1 MKKLF
6 EIVAERNQKQIE
18 LSQLRKEFQSKE
30 KSLIDEIENFL
41 RLENTAEGGFDVVK
55 IQLAES
61 VLYVGG
67 NPYGN
72 ADGVQGKKLAER
84 AIIDIASNTPFMRER
99 YFGNKRYSGYYQE
112 SSHSYGMGPTHGSI
126 VDEVGLK
133 QDARKRDL
141 TDEEK
146 DACIYYLKNYTAIKL
161 AKIYE
166 NPNKN

>member
-6 EIVAERNQKQIE
+6 EIVAERNQKQID
-18 LSQLRKEFQSKE
+18 LSELRKEFQTKE
-30 KSLIDEIENFL
+30 KSLTNEIESL
-41 RLENTAEGGFDVVK
+41 LKLENTAESGFDVVK

-61 VLYVGG
+61 ILSVCG

-72 ADGVQGKKLAER
+72 SDGGGKKLAER
-84 AIIDIASNTPFMRER
+84 AVIDIANNTSFMRKQ

-112 SSHSYGMGPTHGSI
+112 SSHSYGMGPSHGSI

-146 DACIYYLKNYTAIKL
+146 DACIYYLKNYTAIKE
-161 AKIYE
+161 AKNLSESKI
-166 NPNKN
+166 

>member
-6 EIVAERNQKQIE
+6 EIVAERNQKQID
-18 LSQLRKEFQSKE
+18 LSELRKEFQSKE
-30 KSLIDEIENFL
+30 KSLTNEIESLFK
-41 RLENTAEGGFDVVK
+41 LENTAENGFDVVK

-61 VLYVGG
+61 ILSVSG
-67 NPYGN
+67 NPYGD
-72 ADGVQGKKLAER
+72 ADGGGKKLAER
-84 AIIDIASNTPFMRER
+84 AVIDIANNTSFMRKQ

-112 SSHSYGMGPTHGSI
+112 SSHSYGMGPSHGSI

-146 DACIYYLKNYTAIKL
+146 DACIYYLKNYTAIKE
-161 AKIYE
+161 AKNLSE
-166 NPNKN
+166 SKT

>member
-18 LSQLRKEFQSKE
+18 LASLRKEFEAKE
-30 KSLIDEIENFL
+30 KSLSNEIQSL
-41 RLENTAEGGFDVVK
+41 LKLENTAENGFDVIK

-61 VLYVGG
+61 VLVIGG

-72 ADGVQGKKLAER
+72 TDGGGKKLAER
-84 AIIDIASNTPFMRER
+84 AIIDIANNTQFMRKQ

-112 SSHSYGMGPTHGSI
+112 SSHSYGMGPSHGSI

-146 DACIYYLKNYTAIKL
+146 DASIYYLKNYTAIKE
-161 AKIYE
+161 AKSSLE
-166 NPNKN
+166 KVS

>member
-18 LSQLRKEFQSKE
+18 LAGLRKEFEAKE
-30 KSLIDEIENFL
+30 KSLLNEIQSL
-41 RLENTAEGGFDVVK
+41 LKLENTAENGFDVVK

-61 VLYVGG
+61 VLSVCG

-72 ADGVQGKKLAER
+72 ADGGVKKLAER
-84 AIIDIASNTPFMRER
+84 AIIDIANNTQFMRKQ

-112 SSHSYGMGPTHGSI
+112 SSHSYGMGPSHGSI

-146 DACIYYLKNYTAIKL
+146 DASIYYLKNYIAIKE
-161 AKIYE
+161 AKSSLE
-166 NPNKN
+166 KVS

>member
-18 LSQLRKEFQSKE
+18 LASLRKEFEAKE
-30 KSLIDEIENFL
+30 KSLTNEIQSL
-41 RLENTAEGGFDVVK
+41 LKLENTAENGFDVIK

-61 VLYVGG
+61 VLAIGG

-72 ADGVQGKKLAER
+72 ADGGGKKLAER
-84 AIIDIASNTPFMRER
+84 AIIDIANNTQFMRKQ

-112 SSHSYGMGPTHGSI
+112 SSHSYGMGPSHGSI

-146 DACIYYLKNYTAIKL
+146 DASIYYLKNYTAIKE
-161 AKIYE
+161 AKSSLE
-166 NPNKN
+166 KVS

>member
-6 EIVAERNQKQIE
+6 EIVAERNEKSIE
-18 LSQLRKEFQSKE
+18 LSKLKKEFEAKE
-30 KSLIDEIENFL
+30 KTLSLEIQSL
-41 RLENTAEGGFDVVK
+41 LKLENTAESGFDVVK

-72 ADGVQGKKLAER
+72 ADGGGKKLAER
-84 AIIDIASNTPFMRER
+84 AIIDIANNTQSMRKI
-99 YFGNKRYSGYYQE
+99 YYGNKRYSGYYQE
-112 SSHSYGMGPTHGSI
+112 SSHSYGMGPSHGSV

-141 TDEEK
+141 TDDEK
-146 DACIYYLKNYTAIKL
+146 DACIYYLKNYVAITE
-161 AKIYE
+161 AKSSL
-166 NPNKN
+166 KAHS

>member
-6 EIVAERNQKQIE
+6 EIVAERNSKSIE
-18 LSQLRKEFQSKE
+18 LSKLRTEFQREE
-30 KSLIDEIENFL
+30 KRLSDEIQSL
-41 RLENTAEGGFDVVK
+41 LKLENTAESGFDVVK

-61 VLYVGG
+61 CLQICG

-72 ADGVQGKKLAER
+72 ADRGNSKLLAER
-84 AIIDIASNTPFMRER
+84 AIIDIANNTEFMRKQ

-112 SSHSYGMGPTHGSI
+112 SSHSYGMGPSHGSV

-141 TDEEK
+141 TDDEK
-146 DACIYYLKNYTAIKL
+146 DACIYYLKNYTAIKE
-161 AKIYE
+161 AKSFLE
-166 NPNKN
+166 TVK

>member
-18 LSQLRKEFQSKE
+18 LASLRKEFEAKE
-30 KSLIDEIENFL
+30 KSLSNEIQSL
-41 RLENTAEGGFDVVK
+41 LKLENTAENGFDVIK

-61 VLYVGG
+61 VLAIGG

-72 ADGVQGKKLAER
+72 TDGGGKKLAER
-84 AIIDIASNTPFMRER
+84 AIIDIANNTQFMRKQ

-112 SSHSYGMGPTHGSI
+112 SSHSYGMGPSHGSI

-146 DACIYYLKNYTAIKL
+146 DASIYYLKNYTAIKE
-161 AKIYE
+161 AKSSLE
-166 NPNKN
+166 KVS